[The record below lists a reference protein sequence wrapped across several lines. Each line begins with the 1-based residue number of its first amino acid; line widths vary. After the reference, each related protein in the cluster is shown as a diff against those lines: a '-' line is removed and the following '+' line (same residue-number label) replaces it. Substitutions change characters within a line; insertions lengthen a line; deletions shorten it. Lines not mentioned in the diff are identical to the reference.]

1 MLNCVLISQDDAFR
15 RQVTDLVGRADS
27 NARLAVDLTVSA
39 DRLAREAVSSVVAV
53 SPRLAFLDLGETR
66 AGLRVVE
73 ALSQEVPDLTILVT
87 GPALP
92 AAALLEVI
100 RAGATEYLPRPLNEG
115 DVGDA
120 FARLRKRV
128 GATAAS
134 TDARGRVTT
143 VFSSKGGTG
152 VTTVAA
158 NLAVLIARRTDEPTL
173 LLDLNPGFGTAELSL
188 GLQPRYSYLD
198 VVRNFHRIDG
208 ELLESYLEEHH
219 SGVAFLAAPSIEEE
233 GEGATPDEFLEL
245 LRLCRRHFSHLVI
258 DAGSRVRELLV
269 HALRES
275 DDLLMI
281 ATPEIP
287 TLRNLKRAQNH
298 LRLRGLNGASTP
310 KIVLNQA
317 REGTGVTEREI
328 QEVLGERVFATLERD
343 EDTVIRSQNMG
354 EPVGE
359 DGRSRFA
366 RSVSRLGDGLLG
378 TNKRKSGGRL
388 SFLKPFRTSSS
399 GK

>member
-1 MLNCVLISQDDAFR
+1 MLDCVLISQDDAFR
-15 RQVTDLVGRADS
+15 RQVTDLVGRAES
-27 NARLAVDLTVSA
+27 NAQLTVDLPSSA
-39 DRLAREAVSSVVAV
+39 ERLSREAVARIVEAT
-53 SPRLAFLDLGETR
+53 PRLAFLDLGETTT
-66 AGLRVVE
+66 GLRVVK
-73 ALSQEVPDLTILVT
+73 ALAEDAPDLAVLVT

-92 AAALLEVI
+92 AETLLEVM
-100 RAGATEYLPRPLNEG
+100 RAGATEYLPRPLGEN
-115 DVGDA
+115 DVAEA

-128 GATAAS
+128 GTTGAAA
-134 TDARGRVTT
+134 DAKGRVVT

-158 NLAVLIARRTDEPTL
+158 NLAVLIAQRTDEPTL
-173 LLDLNPGFGTAELSL
+173 LLDLNPGFGTAELTL

-198 VVRNFHRIDG
+198 VVRNFHRLDG
-208 ELLESYLEEHH
+208 ELLESYLEEHE
-219 SGVAFLAAPSIEEE
+219 SGVSFLAAPSIEED

-245 LRLCRRHFSHLVI
+245 LRLCRRHFSHVVI
-258 DAGSRVRELLV
+258 DAGSRIRDLTIF
-269 HALRES
+269 ALRES
-275 DDLLMI
+275 DELLMV

-298 LRLRGLNGASTP
+298 LRLRGLNGASAP
-310 KIVLNQA
+310 KVVLNQA

-343 EDTVIRSQNMG
+343 EETVLRSLNMG

-359 DGRSRFA
+359 AGRSRIARGFA
-366 RSVSRLGDGLLG
+366 RLGDGLLG
-378 TNKRKSGGRL
+378 TNGRKSGGRL